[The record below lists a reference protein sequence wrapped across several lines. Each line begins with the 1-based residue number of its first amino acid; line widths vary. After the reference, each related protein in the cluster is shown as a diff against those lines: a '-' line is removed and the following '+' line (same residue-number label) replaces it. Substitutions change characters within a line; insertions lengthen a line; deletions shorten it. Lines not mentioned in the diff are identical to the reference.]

1 MIKNWLFRLYLLITV
16 GWVAWFASQAYDAN
30 RQIGS
35 AGGYI
40 QAYIYDRRVGN
51 PSAYNLANLAAWQNE
66 QLTRFN
72 SAITAITEGLLVG
85 TIAFLLLEWIRKRRN
100 GPVDRSESLAFEK
113 RAEEIRQNRRTS
125 RFRPASTLLLLV
137 SILFFPLLWLID
149 PAAMANF

>member
-51 PSAYNLANLAAWQNE
+51 PSAYNPPIW
-66 QLTRFN
+66 
-72 SAITAITEGLLVG
+72 
-85 TIAFLLLEWIRKRRN
+85 RR
-100 GPVDRSESLAFEK
+100 GRMSS
-113 RAEEIRQNRRTS
+113 
-125 RFRPASTLLLLV
+125 
-137 SILFFPLLWLID
+137 
-149 PAAMANF
+149 

>member
-72 SAITAITEGLLVG
+72 SAITAITEGLRVG

-100 GPVDRSESLAFEK
+100 GPVDRSESLAFENAPK
-113 RAEEIRQNRRTS
+113 KYDKPGGRRDLGPPQRYSFLS
-125 RFRPASTLLLLV
+125 RYCS
-137 SILFFPLLWLID
+137 SHCCG
-149 PAAMANF
+149 